1 MIDYDSD
8 SFLLRN
14 MIGVVW
20 YLHMFFDNIELDGTD
35 VDVQDRV
42 SRDGYSSTT
51 GVQLF
56 VFFDIFDVW
65 TEILMISEYWH
76 SNVGRKQSL
85 KLCQDVRGPCWT
97 VHSGKEWGFGL
108 DLKKEWDFEINIARM
123 MKRLM
128 DNGEMNN

>member
-56 VFFDIFDVW
+56 VFLIFSMCERRFWWLVNIDIV
-65 TEILMISEYWH
+65 TLGVNSH
-76 SNVGRKQSL
+76 
-85 KLCQDVRGPCWT
+85 
-97 VHSGKEWGFGL
+97 
-108 DLKKEWDFEINIARM
+108 
-123 MKRLM
+123 
-128 DNGEMNN
+128 